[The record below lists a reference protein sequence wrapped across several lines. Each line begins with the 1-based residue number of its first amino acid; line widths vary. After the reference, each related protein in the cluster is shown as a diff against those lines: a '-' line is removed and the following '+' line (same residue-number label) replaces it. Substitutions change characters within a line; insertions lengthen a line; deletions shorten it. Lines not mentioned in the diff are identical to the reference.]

1 MASSPAYAKYPN
13 HKIELEPKP
22 ERVRAMF
29 GGEAIADSARCRLVL
44 ESRHDAVV
52 YFPREDVRM
61 AALEKVTDT
70 TFCPFKGTA
79 SYFTIRVGEHEATN
93 AVWSYED
100 PYDEVRDLKDYMAFY
115 VDRID
120 ELTEAPG

>member
-1 MASSPAYAKYPN
+1 MASSPEYAKYPN
-13 HKIELEPKP
+13 HKVELEPKP

-29 GGEAIADSARCRLVL
+29 GGEAIADSERCRLVL

-61 AALEKVTDT
+61 DALEKLTDT

-79 SYFTIRVGEHEATN
+79 SYFTVRVGEREAAN

-100 PYDEVRDLKDYMAFY
+100 PFDEVRDLKDYMAFY